1 MDLYEAIEKRRTIR
15 IYKEPAT
22 EEQLRKI
29 LLSGSKAPSAIN
41 SQPWEF
47 IIVEDHAIIA
57 QLAEI
62 KHQVTLGM
70 PTKTEEDR
78 QKLEKRAAAQKAS
91 FNNASIVAVCGKA
104 GGAKSVW
111 LAIENISLAAVSEGL
126 GSGIVMYSKD
136 GMDKIGE
143 LLGLPSGYEPVA
155 ILKIGL
161 PGEKGHPRDQNPY
174 APRRTDFSWLH
185 KNKFNPNGA

>member
-15 IYKEPAT
+15 IYQEPAT

-29 LLSGSKAPSAIN
+29 LLSGSKAPSAVN

-47 IIVEDHAIIA
+47 IIIEDQSIIA

-62 KHQVTLGM
+62 KHQATLRM

-78 QKLEKRAAAQKAS
+78 EKVEKRAIAQKAS
-91 FNNASIVAVCGKA
+91 FNNASIVTVCCKV

-111 LAIENISLAAVSEGL
+111 LAIENISLSAVAEGL
-126 GSGIVMYSKD
+126 GSGIVLYPKEE
-136 GMDKIGE
+136 MDKIGE
-143 LLGLPSGYEPVA
+143 LLGLPSGYEPAAV
-155 ILKIGL
+155 LKIGV
-161 PGEKGHPRDQNPY
+161 PGEKGYSRDKSPY
-174 APRRTDFSWLH
+174 APRRPDFSWLH
-185 KNKFNPNGA
+185 KDRFQSK